1 MKGRIGTKHY
11 DTDKATLIETL
22 PDGIQVY
29 RKKGRSTEF
38 FLYNPQGS
46 VAREKF
52 FDLPEEQALKLLPEN
67 IKSKRATNKSNQIQ
81 FTPYDLERIRR
92 HALANGMPMNRF
104 ILSLVDEYERT
115 HQ

>member
-52 FDLPEEQALKLLPEN
+52 FDLPAEQAIKYLPKN
-67 IKSKRATNKSNQIQ
+67 TASKRATNKSYKIQ
-81 FTPYDLERIRR
+81 LTPYEHERISRL
-92 HALANGMPMNRF
+92 ALANGMPMNRF

>member
-11 DTDKATLIETL
+11 DTDKATLIDTL

-52 FDLPEEQALKLLPEN
+52 FDLPAEHAEKYMSVPDDADRKVYRSGVN
-67 IKSKRATNKSNQIQ
+67 IQ
-81 FTPYDLERIRR
+81 FSKYDRDRIKR
-92 HALANGMPMNRF
+92 LATMRGMSMPQF
-104 ILSLVDEYERT
+104 LLSLVDEYERSL
-115 HQ
+115 

>member
-52 FDLPEEQALKLLPEN
+52 FDLPAEQAEKYIDNPVNDTMVYKSSAN
-67 IKSKRATNKSNQIQ
+67 IRFSQSEKYRINK
-81 FTPYDLERIRR
+81 
-92 HALANGMPMNRF
+92 HAASCGQSARDFL
-104 ILSLVDEYERT
+104 LSLVDEYERNN
-115 HQ
+115 